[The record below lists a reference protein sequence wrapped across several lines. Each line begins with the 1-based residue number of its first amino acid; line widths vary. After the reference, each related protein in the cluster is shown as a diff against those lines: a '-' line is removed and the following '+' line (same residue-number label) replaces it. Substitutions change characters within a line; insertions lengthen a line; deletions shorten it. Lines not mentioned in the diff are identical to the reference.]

1 MRMGENTKA
10 IGGIAENMAVEYL
23 KNEGYQILRRNFE
36 WIVEDKIVGEID
48 IIAQKEDVVAIV
60 EVKASTNPTD
70 FNPSQRVNKA
80 KQSKIKKTA
89 IVFSW
94 EFGEDWCYRF
104 DVIEIVGEEINHIE
118 DAFM

>member
-10 IGGIAENMAVEYL
+10 IGNIAENMACEYL
-23 KNEGYQILRRNFE
+23 KNEGYEILRRNFE
-36 WIVEDKIVGEID
+36 TEFGEID
-48 IIAQKEDVVAIV
+48 IIVQKGDVVAFV
-60 EVKASTNPTD
+60 EVKAQSHPSD
-70 FNPSQRVNKA
+70 FNPSEKVNKQ

-94 EFGEDWCYRF
+94 EHGEDWCYRF
-104 DVIEIVGEEINHIE
+104 DIIEIVAEEILHIE